1 MRYFSSVH
9 AVYLSHC
16 SDSLVFADKE
26 NRMSENNQIMVE
38 KVKAL
43 LIHKKEL
50 EEQMADPSVSSD
62 PSQMGKLGREYNNIN
77 RNLPTY
83 RKFLDVNKA
92 LEDAAQL
99 LQTETDQEML
109 DMAHEE
115 IRENEVLLPE
125 LEQQVK
131 YLLVPR
137 DPKDQKNAVV
147 EIRAGTGGTEA
158 GIFAA
163 DLYRMYTHYI
173 ENKGW
178 KIEILGSS
186 FGDVGAIKEI
196 IFMVNGD
203 NAYGTLKFESGVHR
217 VQRVPQTEAQGR
229 VHTSAASV
237 AIFPEAD
244 EFEVD
249 INPNDLRID
258 LYCSSGPG
266 GQSVNTTYSAVR
278 IVHIP
283 TGVTVTCQD
292 EKSQQKNK
300 SKAMKV
306 LQTRLYEQKL
316 AEVEAEE
323 SAARK
328 SMVSTGDRSA
338 KIRTYNFPQNRV
350 TDHRIN
356 LTLYNL
362 EGVINGDL
370 DQLVDALSIADL
382 DEQMKHSGV

>member
-1 MRYFSSVH
+1 M
-9 AVYLSHC
+9 
-16 SDSLVFADKE
+16 
-26 NRMSENNQIMVE
+26 MMVE
-38 KVKAL
+38 KIEGIL
-43 LIHKKEL
+43 LRHKEL
-50 EEQMADPSVSSD
+50 EELLALPETISD
-62 PSQMGKLGREYNNIN
+62 PSKMEKLGREYNNIQK
-77 RNLPTY
+77 NLPIF
-83 RKFLDVNKA
+83 RKYLDTVKA
-92 LEDAAQL
+92 IEDSQELINSESDPDLVALAQEEVHQNEAALPDLEKK
-99 LQTETDQEML
+99 
-109 DMAHEE
+109 
-115 IRENEVLLPE
+115 
-125 LEQQVK
+125 VK
-131 YLLVPR
+131 FLLVPR
-137 DPKDQKNAVV
+137 DPKDFKNAVV

-178 KIEILGSS
+178 TIEVLSSS
-186 FGDVGAIKEI
+186 FGDLGAVKEI
-196 IFMVNGD
+196 IFMAKGD
-203 NAYGTLKFESGVHR
+203 NAYGTMKYESGVHR

-229 VHTSAASV
+229 IHTSAASV
-237 AIFPEAD
+237 AVFPEAD

-283 TGVTVTCQD
+283 SGIVVTCQD
-292 EKSQQKNK
+292 EKSQIKNK
-300 SKAMKV
+300 AKALKV
-306 LQTRLYEQKL
+306 LQTRLYEKKI
-316 AEVEAEE
+316 AEIEAEE

-356 LTLYNL
+356 LTLYSL
-362 EGVINGDL
+362 DAVINGDIDEL
-370 DQLVDALSIADL
+370 IDALAIADL
-382 DEQMKHSGV
+382 EEKVNQCGL

>member
-1 MRYFSSVH
+1 M
-9 AVYLSHC
+9 
-16 SDSLVFADKE
+16 
-26 NRMSENNQIMVE
+26 MVE
-38 KVKAL
+38 KIEGIIL
-43 LIHKKEL
+43 RHKEL
-50 EEQMADPSVSSD
+50 EELLALPETVSD
-62 PSQMGKLGREYNNIN
+62 PSKMEKLGREYNNTQK
-77 RNLPTY
+77 NLPIF
-83 RKFLDVNKA
+83 RKYLETVKAIEDSHELLNSESDPDLVALAQEDVHQN
-92 LEDAAQL
+92 EAA
-99 LQTETDQEML
+99 
-109 DMAHEE
+109 
-115 IRENEVLLPE
+115 LPE
-125 LEQQVK
+125 LEKKVK
-131 YLLVPR
+131 FLLVPR
-137 DPKDQKNAVV
+137 DPKDFKNAVI

-178 KIEILGSS
+178 TIEVLSSS
-186 FGDVGAIKEI
+186 FGDLGAVKEI
-196 IFMVNGD
+196 ILMAKGD
-203 NAYGTLKFESGVHR
+203 NAYGTLKYESGVHR

-229 VHTSAASV
+229 IHTSAASV
-237 AIFPEAD
+237 AVFPEAD

-283 TGVTVTCQD
+283 SGIVVTCQD
-292 EKSQQKNK
+292 EKSQIKNK
-300 SKAMKV
+300 AKALKV
-306 LQTRLYEQKL
+306 LQTRLYEKKI
-316 AEVEAEE
+316 AEIEAEE

-356 LTLYNL
+356 LTLYSL
-362 EGVINGDL
+362 DAVINGDL
-370 DQLVDALSIADL
+370 DELIDSLAIADL
-382 DEQMKHSGV
+382 EEKVNQCGL